1 MNKEMIHLDVTTST
15 NDYLKDCPTPAPD
28 HFVMVRADFQSAGR
42 GQKGNSWE
50 SNAGENLLT
59 SILTSPKGV
68 RITEQFVLSMAGALA
83 VKSVLDNYCGAIKL
97 KWPNDIYWFDSKI
110 SGTLIET
117 AVSGKEITRCIFGI
131 GLNVNQEIFRSDAPN
146 PISLLNIT
154 GLYTPIERVANELAE
169 AFEAYYQRV
178 MEGDKDAIVSE
189 YNNALYRRFGL
200 HRYED
205 TATGETFLASI
216 DHVGTDGMLRLTDEH
231 GQQRAYS
238 LKEVRFVLR

>member
-15 NDYLKDCPTPAPD
+15 NDYLKNCPTPAPD

-42 GQKGNSWE
+42 GQKGNTWE

-117 AVSGKEITRCIFGI
+117 AVSGK
-131 GLNVNQEIFRSDAPN
+131 
-146 PISLLNIT
+146 
-154 GLYTPIERVANELAE
+154 
-169 AFEAYYQRV
+169 
-178 MEGDKDAIVSE
+178 
-189 YNNALYRRFGL
+189 
-200 HRYED
+200 
-205 TATGETFLASI
+205 
-216 DHVGTDGMLRLTDEH
+216 
-231 GQQRAYS
+231 
-238 LKEVRFVLR
+238 